1 MDYSREIITCGIIDD
16 ETDARILL
24 EKLLCKI
31 KGIKIV
37 FNEGRSEKALE
48 KILSLKPDIIFVDI
62 EMPGLNGFDLIKKA
76 GEKLP
81 NLVFI
86 FVTAFNHYAIKA
98 IKREAFDY
106 ILKPVDLE
114 ELTNTINR
122 YRKKQNHH
130 SIKSH
135 PKYNTLSS
143 REKEIL
149 ELVIEGLTS
158 QDISKKLFIT
168 KTTVDTHRHNILS
181 KLSYK
186 SIRELLSDISSY

>member
-114 ELTNTINR
+114 ELTNTIVR
-122 YRKKQNHH
+122 FRKKKRPTEKIVTYPN
-130 SIKSH
+130 
-135 PKYNTLSS
+135 YNSLSP

-149 ELVIEGLTS
+149 KLVLEGLTS
-158 QDISKKLFIT
+158 QEISNKLFIT
-168 KTTVDTHRHNILS
+168 KTTVDTHRSNILE
-181 KLSYK
+181 KLGYHST
-186 SIRELLSDISSY
+186 RELLLSLK